1 MSKCVS
7 STTLRDNFSDTLK
20 EISQNEKYLLITK
33 KGRPVSA
40 MVNLDFFE
48 DLLALHSQDY
58 VNSIKEARKDYQ
70 NNSVF
75 SHNEVFGSL

>member
-33 KGRPVSA
+33 KGRPVSVI
-40 MVNLDFFE
+40 VNLDFFE
-48 DLLALHSQDY
+48 DLLALHSKNY
-58 VNSIKEARKDYQ
+58 VNSIKEARKDYKS
-70 NNSVF
+70 NNLF